1 MLCCELFVNLLS
13 LNKYEKYKGGI
24 IIMART
30 KKKTERELI
39 EEAQNL
45 DESEVL
51 SKLEDL
57 KAQLANLQKR
67 KADAKLKALQLAKDD
82 VFNELL
88 LLLDVKSKFDECE
101 SLADFD
107 DFCDSVKSKI
117 KFLCEFYELN
127 QNCDD
132 IVIPKVEEKRELKE
146 KKEPEKKVEP
156 EVKDESVEENHL
168 EAKDEPESKEEE

>member
-1 MLCCELFVNLLS
+1 
-13 LNKYEKYKGGI
+13 
-24 IIMART
+24 MARP

-39 EEAQNL
+39 EEAQSLNE
-45 DESEVL
+45 DEVL

-57 KAQLANLQKR
+57 KVQLANLQKR

-82 VFNELL
+82 VFSELL
-88 LLLDVKSKFDECE
+88 LLLDVKSKFDACE

-107 DFCDSVKSKI
+107 DFCDTVKNKI
-117 KFLCEFYELN
+117 KFLCDFYELN

-156 EVKDESVEENHL
+156 KVKDEPKKENQPEVKDESEKENQ
-168 EAKDEPESKEEE
+168 PESQEEEKEEK

>member
-1 MLCCELFVNLLS
+1 MLCCKLFVNLLS

-67 KADAKLKALQLAKDD
+67 KSEAKLKAIQLAKDD
-82 VFNELL
+82 VFKELL
-88 LLLDVKSKFDECE
+88 LLFGLEKNFDECE

-107 DFCDSVKSKI
+107 DFCELVKNRI
-117 KFLCEFYELN
+117 KFLCDFYELN

-156 EVKDESVEENHL
+156 KVKDEPKKENQ
-168 EAKDEPESKEEE
+168 PESQEEEKEEK

>member
-1 MLCCELFVNLLS
+1 MLCCKLFVNLLS

-67 KADAKLKALQLAKDD
+67 KFEAKLKAIQLAKDD
-82 VFNELL
+82 VFKELL
-88 LLLDVKSKFDECE
+88 LLFGLE
-101 SLADFD
+101 
-107 DFCDSVKSKI
+107 KI
-117 KFLCEFYELN
+117 RR
-127 QNCDD
+127 
-132 IVIPKVEEKRELKE
+132 V
-146 KKEPEKKVEP
+146 
-156 EVKDESVEENHL
+156 
-168 EAKDEPESKEEE
+168 

>member
-1 MLCCELFVNLLS
+1 
-13 LNKYEKYKGGI
+13 
-24 IIMART
+24 MARP

-39 EEAQNL
+39 EEAQSLNE
-45 DESEVL
+45 DEVL

-57 KAQLANLQKR
+57 KVQLANLQKR

-132 IVIPKVEEKRELKE
+132 IVIPRVEE
-146 KKEPEKKVEP
+146 KKEPEAKDEP
-156 EVKDESVEENHL
+156 EVKDESEKESQP
-168 EAKDEPESKEEE
+168 EAKDEPESKEEEE

>member
-1 MLCCELFVNLLS
+1 
-13 LNKYEKYKGGI
+13 
-24 IIMART
+24 MART

-67 KADAKLKALQLAKDD
+67 KSEAKLKAIQLAKDD
-82 VFNELL
+82 VFKELL
-88 LLLDVKSKFDECE
+88 LLFGLEKIFDECE

-107 DFCDSVKSKI
+107 DFCELVKNKI
-117 KFLCEFYELN
+117 KFLCDFYELN

-132 IVIPKVEEKRELKE
+132 IVIPEKE
-146 KKEPEKKVEP
+146 KKEPEKKDEP
-156 EVKDESVEENHL
+156 
-168 EAKDEPESKEEE
+168 EAKDEPEKESQTESKEEEKKEE